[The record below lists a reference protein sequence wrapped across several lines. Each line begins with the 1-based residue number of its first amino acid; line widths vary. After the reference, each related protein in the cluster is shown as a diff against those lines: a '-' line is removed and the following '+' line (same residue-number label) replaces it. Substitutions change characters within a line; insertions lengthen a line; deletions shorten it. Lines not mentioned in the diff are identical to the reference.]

1 MNELKRKI
9 SEASGSSESTVQTRS
24 RQIEGTELE
33 GLQETLATGTQE
45 LNRLKGAQ
53 SAWETVD
60 ILIYS
65 GRIFPQ
71 NRKFRRG

>member
-1 MNELKRKI
+1 MNELKRKL

-33 GLQETLATGTQE
+33 GLQETLATETQE

-71 NRKFRRG
+71 NRNFRG